1 LAELAADEAQTLQAI
16 AILQAGGKGAYKQA
30 LALVREDTAQW
41 WREVLEGDGAEEAYS
56 PGAASLL
63 RFLQEEVRPRYDEKR
78 EQVGRRPLLRSQA
91 LGEALG
97 PGQLEGVARYEVHL
111 DRKLERM
118 LAMLLKLKELRQ
130 PAEPS

>member
-1 LAELAADEAQTLQAI
+1 LAELVADETEPLQAI
-16 AILQAGGKGAYKQA
+16 AFLQAGGKGAHKQA
-30 LALVREDTAQW
+30 LAALREDTGQR

-56 PGAASLL
+56 SGAAGVLG
-63 RFLQEEVRPRYDEKR
+63 FLQEEVGPWYDSKR
-78 EQVGRRPLLRSQA
+78 EEVGRRPLLRSQA

-118 LAMLLKLKELRQ
+118 LAMLLKLKELKR
-130 PAEPS
+130 PADPS